1 MHDVSYDKEEA
12 LDFIFTKLANDY
24 KQLSAEDLKTF
35 IEKAAILDDGYMT
48 EMGFFDSEDTQ
59 EQAEKGLIY
68 DEEDAFNYIL
78 SDLSKKPEYKK
89 WKDDLLEDLIDD
101 YLECKYDFLLSKD
114 LVD

>member
-1 MHDVSYDKEEA
+1 MHDVSYDNEEA
-12 LDFIFTKLANDY
+12 LDFIFTKLATDY

-35 IEKAAILDDGYMT
+35 IERASILDDGYMT
-48 EMGFFDSEDTQ
+48 EMGFFDSEDT
-59 EQAEKGLIY
+59 QAEKGLIY

-89 WKDDLLEDLIDD
+89 WKDDLLEDLIDY

-114 LVD
+114 LVE